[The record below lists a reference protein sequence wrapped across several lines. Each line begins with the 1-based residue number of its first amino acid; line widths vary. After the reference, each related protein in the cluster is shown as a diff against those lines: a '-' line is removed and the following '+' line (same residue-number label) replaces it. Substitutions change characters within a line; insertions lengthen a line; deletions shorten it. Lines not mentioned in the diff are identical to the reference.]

1 MAGASRLAPRPLA
14 GFLDGL
20 SPARRG
26 ALIYVISGLVFIA
39 SDSLTKSLVA
49 DLPVVHVVF
58 GRNLGYVVLVALIS
72 GGRRPG
78 RLLPSR
84 RIGLQLARGLAM
96 FGATATFFLSLSLLP
111 MAEVSTLG
119 STTPLIVVC
128 LAGPLLGERVTGS
141 AAAGAVIGFAGVVAL
156 IGLDPSNL
164 NPAMIFPLA
173 SSLSFALFSMLTR
186 ALSTESPTAT
196 VFVSGLVALVASLA
210 TEVVVHT
217 PTSPTPLEWAAIA
230 LVGLGSLAGHRL
242 LVAAFRYGRASD
254 LAPLGYLSVVWSF
267 LVGAIVFGEAV
278 QLQAVL
284 GALAIAMGG
293 VLALRGAT
301 RTEVARTPAPDDG
314 VASRTAVAVD
324 GAAPLPVAVPTVEVS
339 E

>member
-1 MAGASRLAPRPLA
+1 MAGASAAPRALA

-49 DLPVVHVVF
+49 NLPVVHVVF
-58 GRNLGYVVLVALIS
+58 GRNLGYVVLVVLIG
-72 GGRRPG
+72 GGRHPA

-84 RIGLQLARGLAM
+84 RLGLQLARGLAM
-96 FGATATFFLSLSLLP
+96 FGATAMFFLSLSLLP

-128 LAGPLLGERVTGS
+128 LAGPLLGERVTAS

-156 IGLDPSNL
+156 VGLDPSHL

-196 VFVSGLVALVASLA
+196 VFVSGLVALVVSLA
-210 TEVVVHT
+210 IEIAVPT

-230 LVGLGSLAGHRL
+230 LVGLGSLTGHRL

-267 LVGAIVFGEAV
+267 LVGALVFGEAV
-278 QLQAVL
+278 QVRAVL
-284 GALAIAMGG
+284 GALAIAVGG

-301 RTEVARTPAPDDG
+301 PTELVRASAPDD
-314 VASRTAVAVD
+314 VAADRATAPADRATAVAV
-324 GAAPLPVAVPTVEVS
+324 AAATVEES

>member
-1 MAGASRLAPRPLA
+1 
-14 GFLDGL
+14 
-20 SPARRG
+20 
-26 ALIYVISGLVFIA
+26 
-39 SDSLTKSLVA
+39 
-49 DLPVVHVVF
+49 
-58 GRNLGYVVLVALIS
+58 
-72 GGRRPG
+72 
-78 RLLPSR
+78 
-84 RIGLQLARGLAM
+84 
-96 FGATATFFLSLSLLP
+96 
-111 MAEVSTLG
+111 
-119 STTPLIVVC
+119 
-128 LAGPLLGERVTGS
+128 
-141 AAAGAVIGFAGVVAL
+141 
-156 IGLDPSNL
+156 
-164 NPAMIFPLA
+164 
-173 SSLSFALFSMLTR
+173 MLTR

-230 LVGLGSLAGHRL
+230 LVGLGSLVGHRL

-314 VASRTAVAVD
+314 
-324 GAAPLPVAVPTVEVS
+324 AAGRAAVPTVEVA